1 MISKT
6 VRQIWRLR
14 SVNEYLECVP
24 SFNFYK
30 QHTIIITFIHYDVIY
45 RKIFFNSCG
54 MKISCM
60 VILSRFDNLALQF
73 LKLQLGVIEDYGFT

>member
-14 SVNEYLECVP
+14 SVNEYLECIP

-30 QHTIIITFIHYDVIY
+30 QHTIVITFIHYDMIY

-54 MKISCM
+54 MKISRM
-60 VILSRFDNLALQF
+60 VILSRFDSLALQF
-73 LKLQLGVIEDYGFT
+73 LKLQFGVIEDYGFT

>member
-14 SVNEYLECVP
+14 SVNEYLECV
-24 SFNFYK
+24 
-30 QHTIIITFIHYDVIY
+30 IIITFIHYDVIY

-54 MKISCM
+54 MEISCM

-73 LKLQLGVIEDYGFT
+73 LKLQFGVIEDYGFT